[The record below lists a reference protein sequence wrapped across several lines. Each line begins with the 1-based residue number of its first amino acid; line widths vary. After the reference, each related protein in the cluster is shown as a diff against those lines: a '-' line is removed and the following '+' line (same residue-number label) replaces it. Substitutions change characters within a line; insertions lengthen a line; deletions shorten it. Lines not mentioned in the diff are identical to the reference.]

1 MTLFWK
7 HVSFG
12 GVCFISFAY
21 SAPLLA
27 TAGIFS
33 IDVAYMNYNLTLKVC
48 KFSDKQSVLKIIYPY
63 LLFLIMTANLVI
75 TIYMYL
81 PVLKRAKILF
91 RSRTVNDSKV
101 VYETETYYTSCKS
114 KIDDEKST
122 KSFKLRGTEIT
133 ITGTNSRKNVRFE
146 TSDLSD
152 EQPDASDVQS
162 DGINRMTN
170 NVADKTC
177 DRSPK
182 TNDKQ

>member
-1 MTLFWK
+1 
-7 HVSFG
+7 
-12 GVCFISFAY
+12 
-21 SAPLLA
+21 
-27 TAGIFS
+27 
-33 IDVAYMNYNLTLKVC
+33 
-48 KFSDKQSVLKIIYPY
+48 
-63 LLFLIMTANLVI
+63 MTANLVI

-122 KSFKLRGTEIT
+122 KSFKLRGTGIR
-133 ITGTNSRKNVRFE
+133 ITGANSRKNVRFE

-162 DGINRMTN
+162 NGINRMTN

-182 TNDKQ
+182 INDKQ

>member
-81 PVLKRAKILF
+81 PVLKFYSVPEQSTIVKLF
-91 RSRTVNDSKV
+91 MRQKHTIHLVNL
-101 VYETETYYTSCKS
+101 
-114 KIDDEKST
+114 
-122 KSFKLRGTEIT
+122 KLMMR
-133 ITGTNSRKNVRFE
+133 NQPNP
-146 TSDLSD
+146 LSWRNNN
-152 EQPDASDVQS
+152 
-162 DGINRMTN
+162 NRN
-170 NVADKTC
+170 KL
-177 DRSPK
+177 S
-182 TNDKQ
+182 